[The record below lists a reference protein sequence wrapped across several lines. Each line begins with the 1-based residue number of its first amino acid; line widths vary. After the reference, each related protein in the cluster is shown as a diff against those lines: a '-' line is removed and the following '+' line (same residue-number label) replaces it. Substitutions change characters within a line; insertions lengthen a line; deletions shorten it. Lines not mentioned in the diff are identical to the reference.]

1 MALFRARAVQLF
13 AGEAKPN
20 PYTGKMHREA
30 QSYVFQSPSPKARQ
44 LKKFVTE
51 ALPNTV
57 TAVSDE
63 VRFSFMWM

>member
-1 MALFRARAVQLF
+1 
-13 AGEAKPN
+13 
-20 PYTGKMHREA
+20 
-30 QSYVFQSPSPKARQ
+30 VFQSPSPKARQ